1 MQLINMAFNLDN
13 FVPFQL
19 SSVANQVSRAL
30 GAKYEKQYGISR
42 TQWRIMA
49 VLAQNS
55 QTGKSIARK
64 TVMDKSVISRAVKDL
79 IAKKYVRRIAS
90 QSDGRETLLSLTP
103 NGKRIAGEIST
114 IVMQAERDILS
125 KIAPEERDALM
136 KILIR
141 LSAAQE

>member
-1 MQLINMAFNLDN
+1 MQPLYMTFDLDN

-30 GAKYEKQYGISR
+30 GAQYERQYNISR

-49 VLAQNS
+49 VLSQNS
-55 QTGKSIARK
+55 QTAKSIAQK

-90 QSDGRETLLSLTP
+90 QNDGRETLLSLTP
-103 NGKRIAGEIST
+103 NGKRIAGEIAQ
-114 IVMQAERDILS
+114 IVTQAERDFLS
-125 KIAPEERDALM
+125 RINAVERADLI
-136 KILIR
+136 KILTR
-141 LSAAQE
+141 LSATEE